1 MRSRER
7 GKEGRSR
14 GASYGSFVQSS
25 WRKVWCTYATVF
37 RSFISTKYNVVRGA
51 YIEGNH
57 KYFFFFFVSCVVSC
71 SREYVYL
78 ILTWWYTVFHFSWKD
93 LRVCNLKSE
102 FYSFNFC
109 SFYMCIFFL
118 LKCQASTS
126 NLATIFFFRVN
137 WILLIIL
144 YLGTLLLRNRRC
156 DKEASNKNIGLNNCT
171 WGSLAK
177 FFFFLPSKGARA
189 SGQLTRWDKCTSIE
203 INNNYVCVFCLLPT
217 CISIFV
223 MLHYS
228 IAKWF
233 IFDKIIYH

>member
-1 MRSRER
+1 M
-7 GKEGRSR
+7 
-14 GASYGSFVQSS
+14 
-25 WRKVWCTYATVF
+25 
-37 RSFISTKYNVVRGA
+37 
-51 YIEGNH
+51 
-57 KYFFFFFVSCVVSC
+57 
-71 SREYVYL
+71 
-78 ILTWWYTVFHFSWKD
+78 FHFSWKD
-93 LRVCNLKSE
+93 LRVCNLESE

-109 SFYMCIFFL
+109 SFYMCIFLF

-137 WILLIIL
+137 WILNRLIICVFRDTASSKPSL
-144 YLGTLLLRNRRC
+144 RTKKHRIRIWDWIIALGEVLRN
-156 DKEASNKNIGLNNCT
+156 
-171 WGSLAK
+171 
-177 FFFFLPSKGARA
+177 FFFSFFLPSKDARA

-203 INNNYVCVFCLLPT
+203 INNNYVCVCLLPT

>member
-1 MRSRER
+1 M
-7 GKEGRSR
+7 
-14 GASYGSFVQSS
+14 
-25 WRKVWCTYATVF
+25 
-37 RSFISTKYNVVRGA
+37 
-51 YIEGNH
+51 
-57 KYFFFFFVSCVVSC
+57 
-71 SREYVYL
+71 
-78 ILTWWYTVFHFSWKD
+78 FHFSWKD
-93 LRVCNLKSE
+93 LRVCNLESE

-109 SFYMCIFFL
+109 SFYMCIFLF

-137 WILLIIL
+137 WILNRLIICVFRD
-144 YLGTLLLRNRRC
+144 TASSKPSNVAN
-156 DKEASNKNIGLNNCT
+156 KEASNKNMGLNNCT

-177 FFFFLPSKGARA
+177 FFFFLPSKDARA

-203 INNNYVCVFCLLPT
+203 INNNYVCVCLLPT